1 MLSLHTNAA
10 AMNIKKAIGNTS
22 GSLNTTM
29 TRLGTGL
36 RINSAKDDA
45 AGLQIAVRL
54 QAQTRGMGMAMQ
66 NTQNASSLLQTA
78 DGAMKEVTN
87 ILYRMKDLATQAA
100 DGSSSANEKSAM
112 QAEYDALGKELS
124 NIMKNTSYG
133 GAKLMQK
140 EVTQTVV
147 EDGKNVEKVVRE
159 GGRLTKEI
167 TFQIGATKD
176 ETMTVDFS
184 KHVTNADTKFEG
196 LSATYKGPAE
206 GTPEVAGEELTKSAN
221 ATIDLINNVLDDVGA
236 LRSAIGAAENRLEH
250 THNNL
255 ANMSTNTADAEGR
268 IMDADMA
275 SESAKMSSQQVLLQ
289 ASMSMLKQT
298 SSMNQMVLSLLQ

>member
-10 AMNIKKAIGNTS
+10 AMNIKKAIGSTS
-22 GSLNTTM
+22 SSLNTTM

-140 EVTQTVV
+140 EVKNADDTVAS
-147 EDGKNVEKVVRE
+147 E

-184 KHVTNADTKFEG
+184 KHVTNAHTKFEG
-196 LSATYKGPAE
+196 LSATYKGPEA
-206 GTPEVAGEELTKSAN
+206 GQPEVAGKELTEEAN

>member
-10 AMNIKKAIGNTS
+10 AMNIKKAIGSTS
-22 GSLNTTM
+22 NSLNTTM

-66 NTQNASSLLQTA
+66 NTQNASSMLQTA

-100 DGSSSANEKSAM
+100 DGSSSANEKTAM

-124 NIMKNTSYG
+124 NIMKNTTYG
-133 GAKLMQK
+133 GAKLLQK
-140 EVTQTVV
+140 EVKNKDDGTVV
-147 EDGKNVEKVVRE
+147 SE

-176 ETMTVDFS
+176 ETMAADFS
-184 KHVTNADTKFEG
+184 KHVANAHDKFEG
-196 LSATYKGPAE
+196 LSASYTGPE
-206 GTPEVAGEELTKSAN
+206 AGKTEEPGKELTDNAN

-236 LRSAIGAAENRLEH
+236 LRSAIGAAENRLAH

>member
-22 GSLNTTM
+22 NSLNTTM

-54 QAQTRGMGMAMQ
+54 QAQTRGMGTAMQ
-66 NTQNASSLLQTA
+66 NTQNASSMLQTA

-100 DGSSSANEKSAM
+100 DGSSSENERKAM

-124 NIMKNTSYG
+124 NIMNNTSYG
-133 GAKLMQK
+133 GATLFSK
-140 EVTQTVV
+140 EVT
-147 EDGKNVEKVVRE
+147 EEKNGKTEIKTP
-159 GGRLTKEI
+159 GGTLFKEI
-167 TFQIGATKD
+167 TFQIGASKE
-176 ETMTVDFS
+176 ETMKSNFS
-184 KHVTNADTKFEG
+184 VQLKAAQDKFES
-196 LSATYKGPAE
+196 LSATYKTAATAE
-206 GTPEVAGEELTKSAN
+206 GTELISTAN
-221 ATIDLINNVLDDVGA
+221 DTIETITGALNAVGA
-236 LRSAIGAAENRLEH
+236 LRSAIGAVENRLEH

-255 ANMSTNTADAEGR
+255 ANMSTNTTDAEGR

>member
-22 GSLNTTM
+22 SCLNTTM

-140 EVTQTVV
+140 EVKNADDTVAS
-147 EDGKNVEKVVRE
+147 E

-184 KHVTNADTKFEG
+184 KHVTNAHTKFEG
-196 LSATYKGPAE
+196 LSATYKGPEA
-206 GTPEVAGEELTKSAN
+206 GQPEVAGKELTEEAN

>member
-22 GSLNTTM
+22 SCLNTTM

-140 EVTQTVV
+140 EVKNADDTVAS
-147 EDGKNVEKVVRE
+147 E

>member
-10 AMNIKKAIGNTS
+10 AMNIKKAIGSTS
-22 GSLNTTM
+22 SSLNTTM

-140 EVTQTVV
+140 EVKNADDTVAS
-147 EDGKNVEKVVRE
+147 E

-184 KHVTNADTKFEG
+184 KHVTNAHTKFEG

>member
-10 AMNIKKAIGNTS
+10 AMNIKKAIGSTS
-22 GSLNTTM
+22 SSLNTTM

-140 EVTQTVV
+140 EVKNADDTVAS
-147 EDGKNVEKVVRE
+147 E

-184 KHVTNADTKFEG
+184 KHVTNAHTKFEG
-196 LSATYKGPAE
+196 LSATYKGPEA
-206 GTPEVAGEELTKSAN
+206 GQPEVAGKELTEEAN

-275 SESAKMSSQQVLLQ
+275 SESAKMSSEQVLLQ

>member
-10 AMNIKKAIGNTS
+10 AMNIKKAIGSTS
-22 GSLNTTM
+22 SSLNTTM

-140 EVTQTVV
+140 EVLDKDNKPVI
-147 EDGKNVEKVVRE
+147 E

>member
-10 AMNIKKAIGNTS
+10 AMNIKKAIGSTS
-22 GSLNTTM
+22 SSLNTTM

-54 QAQTRGMGMAMQ
+54 QAQTRGMGVAMQ

-140 EVTQTVV
+140 EVKNADDTVAS
-147 EDGKNVEKVVRE
+147 E

-196 LSATYKGPAE
+196 LSATYKGPEA
-206 GTPEVAGEELTKSAN
+206 GQPEVAGKELTEEAN

>member
-10 AMNIKKAIGNTS
+10 AMNIKKAIGSTS
-22 GSLNTTM
+22 SSLNTTM

-66 NTQNASSLLQTA
+66 NTQNASSMLQTA

-140 EVTQTVV
+140 EVKNADDTVAS
-147 EDGKNVEKVVRE
+147 E

-184 KHVTNADTKFEG
+184 KHVTNAHTKFEG
-196 LSATYKGPAE
+196 LSATYKGPEA
-206 GTPEVAGEELTKSAN
+206 GQPEVAGKELTEEAN

-275 SESAKMSSQQVLLQ
+275 SESAKMSSEQVLLQ

>member
-10 AMNIKKAIGNTS
+10 AMNIKKAIGSTS
-22 GSLNTTM
+22 SSLNTTM

-140 EVTQTVV
+140 EVKNADDTVAS
-147 EDGKNVEKVVRE
+147 E

-184 KHVTNADTKFEG
+184 KHVTNAHTKFEG
-196 LSATYKGPAE
+196 LSATYKGPEA
-206 GTPEVAGEELTKSAN
+206 GQPEVAGKELTEEAN

-289 ASMSMLKQT
+289 ASLSMLKQT
-298 SSMNQMVLSLLQ
+298 SSMNPMVLSLLQ

>member
-10 AMNIKKAIGNTS
+10 AMNIKKAIGSTS
-22 GSLNTTM
+22 NCLNTTM

-66 NTQNASSLLQTA
+66 NTQNASSMLQTA

-140 EVTQTVV
+140 EVKGA
-147 EDGKNVEKVVRE
+147 DDKVTSE

-184 KHVTNADTKFEG
+184 KHVTNAHTKFEG
-196 LSATYKGPAE
+196 LSATYKGPEA
-206 GTPEVAGEELTKSAN
+206 GQPEVAGKELTEEAN

>member
-10 AMNIKKAIGNTS
+10 AMNIKKAIGSTS

-54 QAQTRGMGMAMQ
+54 QAQTRGMGVAMQ

-140 EVTQTVV
+140 EVLDKDNKPVI
-147 EDGKNVEKVVRE
+147 E